1 MTTIQLGDVTLTRV
15 LYLEAA
21 IDPDAGGLT
30 PDEVRAVPWGEPT
43 WADDGSMRLASC
55 AWVVSAGGRH
65 VVIDPSGQ
73 RVRTGAELGRVAGE
87 VA

>member
-30 PDEVRAVPWGEPT
+30 SDEVRAVPWGT
-43 WADDGSMRLASC
+43 HMG
-55 AWVVSAGGRH
+55 
-65 VVIDPSGQ
+65 
-73 RVRTGAELGRVAGE
+73 
-87 VA
+87 

>member
-21 IDPDAGGLT
+21 DPDAGGLT

-43 WADDGSMRLASC
+43 RADDGSMRLASC

-65 VVIDPSGQ
+65 LVIDPSGQ
-73 RVRTGAELGRVAGE
+73 RVRTGAELGRCAGE